1 MVKCVKKTTAPVITK
16 KVNEKENFE
25 VYILLRD
32 IGTNVHHVITRSK
45 VISSKKIQKLE
56 PGDEVSFGQ
65 RSGRIRGIV
74 LMIGTESQCENSRRI
89 IEKTTTV
96 KNKTNKNKAKTIDE
110 AESETDD
117 MNNAEVNDDGESD
130 EDIKSISAEEVF
142 SGDEN
147 NALHIDE
154 PTPLKPVVLS
164 NSSNRSQSAIMINSQ
179 KRKLLSDIDDKPFSK
194 CSRNLDGKSA
204 QTSVQSALQRKIDS
218 LESQALEYQTTW
230 MPRPTDQPTIDYLI
244 DIGKI
249 LSGEANLD
257 PDEKSEILLNITT
270 TLDLTEK
277 QLVACKGKNVRITV
291 RQIMKI
297 LHPDP
302 PNDFKFAEVDRDHV
316 AAVRAYARLV
326 HPREE
331 KLYTDGDLNHAMG
344 NLFAVKTHKQN
355 LKLSNTE

>member
-1 MVKCVKKTTAPVITK
+1 MVKCVKRTTAPVNTK
-16 KVNEKENFE
+16 KANEKENFE
-25 VYILLRD
+25 
-32 IGTNVHHVITRSK
+32 
-45 VISSKKIQKLE
+45 KLE

-65 RSGRIRGIV
+65 RGGRIRGIV
-74 LMIGTESQCENSRRI
+74 LMIGAESQCENSRRI

-117 MNNAEVNDDGESD
+117 MNNVEADDDGESD
-130 EDIKSISAEEVF
+130 EDIKSIDAEEVY

-154 PTPLKPVVLS
+154 ATPLKPVVLS
-164 NSSNRSQSAIMINSQ
+164 NSSNRSQSATMTNT
-179 KRKLLSDIDDKPFSK
+179 
-194 CSRNLDGKSA
+194 
-204 QTSVQSALQRKIDS
+204 QTGVHGALQRKIDS

-230 MPRPTDQPTIDYLI
+230 MPRPTDQTTIDYLI

-277 QLVACKGKNVRITV
+277 QLETCK
-291 RQIMKI
+291 
-297 LHPDP
+297 
-302 PNDFKFAEVDRDHV
+302 
-316 AAVRAYARLV
+316 
-326 HPREE
+326 
-331 KLYTDGDLNHAMG
+331 
-344 NLFAVKTHKQN
+344 
-355 LKLSNTE
+355 

>member
-1 MVKCVKKTTAPVITK
+1 MVKCVKKTTAPVNTK
-16 KVNEKENFE
+16 KANEKENFE

-32 IGTNVHHVITRSK
+32 IVTNVHHVIIRSK

-56 PGDEVSFGQ
+56 PGDEISFGQ
-65 RSGRIRGIV
+65 RGGRIRGIV

-96 KNKTNKNKAKTIDE
+96 KNKTNKNKAETIDE

-117 MNNAEVNDDGESD
+117 MNNAGANDDAESD
-130 EDIKSISAEEVF
+130 EDIKSIGAEEVY
-142 SGDEN
+142 SDNEN

-164 NSSNRSQSAIMINSQ
+164 NSSNRSQSAIMINF
-179 KRKLLSDIDDKPFSK
+179 LFL
-194 CSRNLDGKSA
+194 A
-204 QTSVQSALQRKIDS
+204 
-218 LESQALEYQTTW
+218 
-230 MPRPTDQPTIDYLI
+230 RPTDQPTIDYLI

>member
-1 MVKCVKKTTAPVITK
+1 MVKCVKKTTAPVNRK
-16 KVNEKENFE
+16 KANEKENF
-25 VYILLRD
+25 L
-32 IGTNVHHVITRSK
+32 RSK

-65 RSGRIRGIV
+65 RGGRIRGIV
-74 LMIGTESQCENSRRI
+74 LIIGAESQCENSRRI
-89 IEKTTTV
+89 IDKTTTV

-117 MNNAEVNDDGESD
+117 MNNVEADDDGESD
-130 EDIKSISAEEVF
+130 EDIKSIDAEEVY

-154 PTPLKPVVLS
+154 ATPSKPVVLS
-164 NSSNRSQSAIMINSQ
+164 NSSNRSQSAIMINV
-179 KRKLLSDIDDKPFSK
+179 LFL
-194 CSRNLDGKSA
+194 A
-204 QTSVQSALQRKIDS
+204 
-218 LESQALEYQTTW
+218 
-230 MPRPTDQPTIDYLI
+230 RPTDQTTIDYLI

-277 QLVACKGKNVRITV
+277 QLETCKGKNIRITV
-291 RQIMKI
+291 RQIMKM

-302 PNDFKFAEVDRDHV
+302 PNDFKFAEVDRNHV
-316 AAVRAYARLV
+316 AAVREYARLA

>member
-1 MVKCVKKTTAPVITK
+1 
-16 KVNEKENFE
+16 
-25 VYILLRD
+25 
-32 IGTNVHHVITRSK
+32 
-45 VISSKKIQKLE
+45 
-56 PGDEVSFGQ
+56 EVSFGQ
-65 RSGRIRGIV
+65 RGGRIRGIV
-74 LMIGTESQCENSRRI
+74 LMIGAESQCENSRRI

-96 KNKTNKNKAKTIDE
+96 KNKTNKNKAKTIDK

-117 MNNAEVNDDGESD
+117 MNNVEANDDEGAESTA
-130 EDIKSISAEEVF
+130 S
-142 SGDEN
+142 
-147 NALHIDE
+147 
-154 PTPLKPVVLS
+154 
-164 NSSNRSQSAIMINSQ
+164 SQ
-179 KRKLLSDIDDKPFSK
+179 KRKLLSDSDDKPFSK
-194 CSRNLDGKSA
+194 YSRNLDGKSA
-204 QTSVQSALQRKIDS
+204 QTGVYGALQRKIDS

-230 MPRPTDQPTIDYLI
+230 MPRPTDQTTIDYLI

-277 QLVACKGKNVRITV
+277 QLETCKGKNIRITV
-291 RQIMKI
+291 RQIMKM

-302 PNDFKFAEVDRDHV
+302 PNDFKFAEVDRNHV
-316 AAVRAYARLV
+316 AAVREYARLA

>member
-1 MVKCVKKTTAPVITK
+1 MVKCVKKTTAPVNTK
-16 KVNEKENFE
+16 KANEKENFE

-32 IGTNVHHVITRSK
+32 IATNVHHVMIRSK

-65 RSGRIRGIV
+65 RGGRIRGIA
-74 LMIGTESQCENSRRI
+74 LMIGAESQCENSRRI

-117 MNNAEVNDDGESD
+117 MNNVEADDDGESD
-130 EDIKSISAEEVF
+130 EDIKSIDAEEVY

-147 NALHIDE
+147 NAPHIDE
-154 PTPLKPVVLS
+154 ATPLKPVVLS
-164 NSSNRSQSAIMINSQ
+164 NSSNRSQSATMTNT
-179 KRKLLSDIDDKPFSK
+179 
-194 CSRNLDGKSA
+194 
-204 QTSVQSALQRKIDS
+204 QTGVHGALQRKIDS
-218 LESQALEYQTTW
+218 LESQALEYQTNW
-230 MPRPTDQPTIDYLI
+230 MPRPTDQTTIDYLI

-277 QLVACKGKNVRITV
+277 QLETCKGKNIRITV
-291 RQIMKI
+291 RQIMKM
-297 LHPDP
+297 LHPD
-302 PNDFKFAEVDRDHV
+302 
-316 AAVRAYARLV
+316 
-326 HPREE
+326 
-331 KLYTDGDLNHAMG
+331 
-344 NLFAVKTHKQN
+344 
-355 LKLSNTE
+355 